1 MIAFL
6 CAALTAVGFY
16 FSAGLGDQWW
26 LAWLAPIPILWLAF
40 GDAKGWQVSLA
51 AFLAYALGETSILR
65 AYGGVMP
72 VPVLFIAIGGPALC
86 FVLAVSGARRIQR
99 RFGDIAG
106 MFGFAALWA
115 AVDFLSSFSNA
126 GGAVA
131 TPAAAEVGAPML
143 IQSASLVGFIGITF
157 LLGLVSAGLAL
168 TLRKRTALPA
178 VIAIA
183 VFALNAGF
191 GYWRMSQ
198 PAEETMHVALIDSDS
213 VTGGVRKEDK
223 AATMKAIDAYAA
235 EIEKL
240 RDSKVS
246 LIVLPENIAMLG
258 PEWRGEAEAK
268 LAAAVQGTNT
278 TLVAGFNTALD
289 GAQRNVSLGYTPG
302 ATEPVIY
309 QKRRLVKGLETQYY
323 TPGPGPKVL
332 PNGIGLEICKD
343 MDFHAMVRDDEVATQ
358 PKLLA
363 VPAWDFGT
371 DDWSH
376 ARVAILRSVENG
388 VPMARSAREGLL
400 TLNDRYGRL
409 LAIKKNGSDFSTMTG
424 ELPLDG
430 RGGNTVYDRIGDAFG
445 WLCAIIGAGL
455 FAFSFWPRNRD
466 VA

>member
-1 MIAFL
+1 MIALL
-6 CAALTAVGFY
+6 CAALTAIGFY

-26 LAWLAPIPILWLAF
+26 LAWLAPVPILWLAF
-40 GDAKGWQVSLA
+40 GETKGWQVFLA

-72 VPVLFIAIGGPALC
+72 VPVMFIAIGGPALC
-86 FVLAVSGARRIQR
+86 FAFAVYGAKRIQR

-131 TPAAAEVGAPML
+131 TPSAAEVGAPML

-157 LLGLVSAGLAL
+157 LLGFVSAGLAL
-168 TLRKRTALPA
+168 TLRKRSALPA

-183 VFALNAGF
+183 AFVLNAGF

-198 PAEETMHVALIDSDS
+198 PAEETIHVALIDSDS
-213 VTGGVRKEDK
+213 VMGGVRKEDK
-223 AATMKAIDAYAA
+223 AATMKAIDAYAVQ
-235 EIEKL
+235 IEKL
-240 RDSKVS
+240 RGAKPS

-258 PEWRGEAEAK
+258 TPWRNEATAK
-268 LAAAVQGTNT
+268 LAAALKGTDT
-278 TLVAGFNTALD
+278 TLVAGFNTKLD
-289 GAQRNVSLGYTPG
+289 GAQRNVSLGFTPG
-302 ATEPVIY
+302 AAEPLIY

-323 TPGPGPKVL
+323 TPGPGPSKVL
-332 PNGIGLEICKD
+332 PNGVGLEICKD
-343 MDFHAMVRDDEVATQ
+343 MDFHAMVRDDEVATH
-358 PKLLA
+358 PRLLA

-409 LAIKKNGSDFSTMTG
+409 VAVTKNGAGFSTLTG
-424 ELPLDG
+424 DLPLDG
-430 RGGNTVYDRIGDAFG
+430 RGGNTVYDRVGDAFG
-445 WLCAIIGAGL
+445 WLCAVLGFGL
-455 FAFSFWPRNRD
+455 FLTTRRAD
-466 VA
+466 